1 MLEKNKHGDKK
12 IMLSQSFMPAQ
23 DHHILINAENNTVWF
38 TIDEVPNTG
47 FSFTENNLKRFK
59 I

>member
-1 MLEKNKHGDKK
+1 
-12 IMLSQSFMPAQ
+12 MLSQSFMPAQ
-23 DHHILINAENNTVWF
+23 DHHILINTENNTVWF
-38 TIDEVPNTG
+38 TIDEVRNTG